1 MFGLLTAPDPSNV
14 LIYRYLCNQPP
25 PIVIKST
32 VNIYYYYYSYIL
44 LGFNSQWGW
53 WITQPFKMNSSSS
66 SRSSSSSLPNTY
78 LHRFIR
84 KIVVAHRT
92 RIIFYNIQYLKKKS
106 EKLYLKNPLFEGTPF
121 KIIWNC
127 ELDLLFKLG
136 YKISSSKLGP
146 ECKGGGTNFLE

>member
-53 WITQPFKMNSSSS
+53 WITQPFK
-66 SRSSSSSLPNTY
+66 PTY
-78 LHRFIR
+78 GDGWQYYRLLLGQIR
-84 KIVVAHRT
+84 AR
-92 RIIFYNIQYLKKKS
+92 
-106 EKLYLKNPLFEGTPF
+106 EEEGA
-121 KIIWNC
+121 
-127 ELDLLFKLG
+127 
-136 YKISSSKLGP
+136 
-146 ECKGGGTNFLE
+146 GTNFSALPRELTCINYDDYTAYITGLWILIQANSFTYILNYYHPYVKSLLTDDILLFCIY

>member
-1 MFGLLTAPDPSNV
+1 MFGLLTSPDLSNV

-53 WITQPFKMNSSSS
+53 WITQPFKMNSSS
-66 SRSSSSSLPNTY
+66 LPNTY
-78 LHRFIR
+78 YIGSFERLWWHTGLELFFTIL
-84 KIVVAHRT
+84 V
-92 RIIFYNIQYLKKKS
+92 NIWKKKS